1 MAREEHSSKLGQGTI
16 RGKGISL
23 EYVACSGTGRG
34 KPDPSRWW
42 ISVKIIQLEFDI
54 GELVLDCTRNTI
66 ILLPKGGGEY
76 HVIGLV
82 EVLWKVISIIIDRRL
97 EESI

>member
-1 MAREEHSSKLGQGTI
+1 M
-16 RGKGISL
+16 
-23 EYVACSGTGRG
+23 
-34 KPDPSRWW
+34 
-42 ISVKIIQLEFDI
+42 KIIQLEFDI
-54 GELVLDCTRNTI
+54 GELALDCTWNTI

-82 EVLWKVISIIIDRRL
+82 EVLWKVISIIIDRCL